1 MVAVSQ
7 TVQRSETTPEQ
18 RVAQAAAFARER
30 HRGQIR
36 RGTRLAYIVHPE
48 GVARI
53 LAERYPGRTD
63 LVVAGWL
70 HDTLEDTPTTPDEIG
85 ALFGPEVR
93 RLVEGVTRAPGSPW
107 YRPTDPEVMRLK
119 AADALDNVTA
129 TLTGLGRGEPV
140 FSRFWNGSA
149 KVVHW
154 RSIADAAHDILRD
167 EPIAAELDAAVT
179 RAEAFA
185 AADRERG

>member
-1 MVAVSQ
+1 MVDVNQ
-7 TVQRSETTPEQ
+7 GVQRSETTTDQ

-30 HRGQIR
+30 HSGQIR
-36 RGTRLAYIVHPE
+36 RGTRQAYILHPE

-53 LAERYPGRTD
+53 LADRYPGRTD

-70 HDTLEDTPTTPDEIG
+70 HDTIEDTPTTPGEIG
-85 ALFGPEVR
+85 ALFGPEVQ

-119 AADALDNVTA
+119 AADALDNVAA
-129 TLTGLGRGEPV
+129 TLAALRRGEPV

-154 RSIADAAHDILRD
+154 RSIADATHDLIGD

-179 RAEAFA
+179 EAEAFA
-185 AADRERG
+185 AAGTEGG